1 MTSKSRLISISGADG
16 VGKTTTC
23 DALVKALEE
32 EGVHPHRCWLR
43 FRHRISLPL
52 LGYARLRG
60 MTRYEGTKVDGE
72 RRGRHDFQDSGLM
85 RVLFPWTIAADLTPT
100 IRWHVHRN
108 LNRQRWVVADR
119 FIPDTLVD
127 LQLATG
133 NEKLAEEAV
142 GHALLRLIPNG
153 ATPVILDAPGEIV
166 RARRPVHAQDSLV
179 AERQALYRRLAT
191 RFGWTLVDAT
201 KSPHQIAD
209 QVLSSIWG

>member
-1 MTSKSRLISISGADG
+1 
-16 VGKTTTC
+16 
-23 DALVKALEE
+23 
-32 EGVHPHRCWLR
+32 
-43 FRHRISLPL
+43 
-52 LGYARLRG
+52 
-60 MTRYEGTKVDGE
+60 
-72 RRGRHDFQDSGLM
+72 M
-85 RVLFPWTIAADLTPT
+85 RALFPWTIAADLAPA

-142 GHALLRLIPNG
+142 GQALLGLIPNG
-153 ATPVILDAPGEIV
+153 ATPMILDAPEDIV

-179 AERQALYRRLAT
+179 AKRQALYRRLAR
-191 RFGWTLVDAT
+191 RFDWTLVDAT

-209 QVLSSIWG
+209 QVLSSI

>member
-1 MTSKSRLISISGADG
+1 MTSKSRLISISGVDG
-16 VGKTTTC
+16 VGKTTAC
-23 DALVKALEE
+23 DTLVKALEE
-32 EGVHPHRCWLR
+32 DGVHPHRCWLG

-60 MTRYEGTKVDGE
+60 ITRYEGTRVDGE
-72 RRGRHDFQDSGLM
+72 RPGRHDFQDSGLM
-85 RVLFPWTIAADLTPT
+85 RALFPWTVAADLTPA

-108 LNRQRWVVADR
+108 LNQQRWVVADR

-133 NEKLAEEAV
+133 KEKLSEEAV
-142 GHALLRLIPNG
+142 GQALLRLIPDG
-153 ATPVILDAPGEIV
+153 ATPVILDAPKEIV

-179 AERQALYRRLAT
+179 TKRQALYRRLAR

-201 KSPHQIAD
+201 KSPHQIAN
-209 QVLSSIWG
+209 QVFSSI